1 MFLCCVLIQGLCILP
16 ELSKPSEFLV
26 SKIVRRSLFLS
37 DLDKKKKKKKKKR
50 KKRRRKEKKKKE
62 EEDEEMMMMMM
73 MMIMMS

>member
-37 DLDKKKKKKKKKR
+37 DLDKKKKKKKKR
-50 KKRRRKEKKKKE
+50 KKRRKEKKKKKKE

-73 MMIMMS
+73 IMMS